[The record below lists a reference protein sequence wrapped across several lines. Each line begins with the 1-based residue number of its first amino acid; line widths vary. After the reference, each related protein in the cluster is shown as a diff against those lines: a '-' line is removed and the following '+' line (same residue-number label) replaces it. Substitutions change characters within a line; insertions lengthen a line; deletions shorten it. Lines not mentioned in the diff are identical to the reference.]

1 MERQRQERTNI
12 PLSMTD
18 SEAPNCRRMLE
29 PCLLAMFPTRT
40 VGEDAK
46 SSVYKE
52 MAGRNA
58 ISLTD
63 LRDSVKLYSTS
74 KTDRPKSLLEKSLED
89 GVEIVEIEEDQ
100 ETNSLRKQDCVIC
113 LDTID
118 KGDVLRVL
126 TCGHEYHRDCIGR
139 FKQTLRLC
147 M

>member
-1 MERQRQERTNI
+1 MTN
-12 PLSMTD
+12 
-18 SEAPNCRRMLE
+18 SEPANYRRMLE
-29 PCLLAMFPTRT
+29 PCLLDMFPTRI
-40 VGEDAK
+40 VGQDGK

-74 KTDRPKSLLEKSLED
+74 KTNRPKARSLHEKSLED
-89 GVEIVEIEEDQ
+89 GVEIIEIEEDQ
-100 ETNSLRKQDCVIC
+100 EPHILKKQDCVIC

-126 TCGHEYHRDCIGR
+126 TCGHEYHRDCIG
-139 FKQTLRLC
+139 KKINSTT
-147 M
+147 